1 MDLPP
6 FIQNENYADYQEEL
20 NQTLR
25 DNLSNNG
32 YPLPSVT
39 DAQLTTDL
47 VLNPS
52 TGQMTT
58 LSTLMPDGTIWF
70 VNDSTP
76 PTAVIKISGALYK
89 FSTTAYP

>member
-70 VNDSTP
+70 VNDSAP